1 MAFTS
6 KVTPPIR
13 KRIAVIYNPVA
24 GFRQRGRLRRFL
36 KHLRRHGHEVL
47 LRRTEGPGHATR
59 IARELD
65 PAQIDVVVAAGGD
78 GTINEVA
85 NGLIGRPIPMTIAPL
100 GTANVFAFEI
110 GLGLKLSRAARLPSE
125 GQVAEIRP
133 ALAGKRGF
141 LLMVSAGTDARV
153 VANVDRKVKKYL
165 GKMAYVLAAIRE
177 ILSERPGRI
186 QVTVDGIRHEAGL
199 VVVTHASHYAGPFVI
214 APDVRMGDDSVCVV
228 LLKGTRRRAL
238 AKYALAL
245 LVNHL
250 PRLKDATVLRAHRVR
265 IDGPEGQP
273 IQSDGDVIGQA
284 PMDIVLGSRPLRILV
299 SDLARVLP
307 HQPVPQ
313 MNAAADGVLA
323 EDPAPV
329 R

>member
-1 MAFTS
+1 MAFKS
-6 KVTPPIR
+6 AVTPPIR
-13 KRIAVIYNPVA
+13 RRVAVIYNPVA

-36 KHLRRHGHEVL
+36 RHLRRLGHEVL
-47 LRRTEGPGHATR
+47 LRRTEGPGHATQ
-59 IARELD
+59 IARDLD
-65 PAQIDVVVAAGGD
+65 PAHVDVVVAAGGD

-100 GTANVFAFEI
+100 GTANVFAFET

-125 GQVAEIRP
+125 GLVAEIRP

-153 VANVDRKVKKYL
+153 VANVDRGIKRYL
-165 GKMAYVLAAIRE
+165 GKTAYVLAAVRE
-177 ILSERPGRI
+177 ILSGRPGRI

-214 APDVRMGDDSVCVV
+214 APNVRMGDDSVCVV
-228 LLKGTRRRAL
+228 LLKGVRRRSL
-238 AKYALAL
+238 VKYAMAL
-245 LVNHL
+245 LLNRL
-250 PRLKDATVLRAHRVR
+250 PTLKDATVLRAHRVR

-299 SDLARVLP
+299 PDLARVLP
-307 HQPVPQ
+307 LQTAPGNAAGTDGALAKEPVPAQ
-313 MNAAADGVLA
+313 
-323 EDPAPV
+323 
-329 R
+329 